1 MVSSVGFQLSAN
13 RRINGFGRRR
23 VPVTRGRGVIRNVVG
38 NVLAR
43 PALTFIA
50 NKVADLISGSG
61 RKVVRRR
68 RITRGS
74 SWKTTGTGTR
84 RPRRRLTIRRKTTGT
99 GIKRRA
105 PRRSLAGIRK
115 HRVTHRVLLC

>member
-1 MVSSVGFQLSAN
+1 MVSSIGYKLAGN
-13 RRINGFGRRR
+13 KLITGFGARRCA
-23 VPVTRGRGVIRNVVG
+23 TRGRGIRSVVG

-84 RPRRRLTIRRKTTGT
+84 RPRRRLTIRRKTGT

-105 PRRSLAGIRK
+105 PRKTLLKRV
-115 HRVTHRVLLC
+115 HRRIMF

>member
-1 MVSSVGFQLSAN
+1 MVSSISYKLAQNKL
-13 RRINGFGRRR
+13 ITGFGARRCA
-23 VPVTRGRGVIRNVVG
+23 TRGRGGIRSVVG

-61 RKVVRRR
+61 RKTYRKRTV
-68 RITRGS
+68 RGS
-74 SWKTTGTGTR
+74 SWRVTGTGTR
-84 RPRRRLTIRRKTTGT
+84 RPRRRLTIRRKTGT

-105 PRRSLAGIRK
+105 PRKTLLKRV
-115 HRVTHRVLLC
+115 HRRIMF

>member
-13 RRINGFGRRR
+13 RRITGFGRRR

-61 RKVVRRR
+61 RKTYRKRTV
-68 RITRGS
+68 RGS
-74 SWKTTGTGTR
+74 SFKLSGAGGRKPRKT
-84 RPRRRLTIRRKTTGT
+84 LIRRSTASGY
-99 GIKRRA
+99 
-105 PRRSLAGIRK
+105 
-115 HRVTHRVLLC
+115 

>member
-13 RRINGFGRRR
+13 RRINGFGARRS
-23 VPVTRGRGVIRNVVG
+23 TRGRGIRSVVG

-61 RKVVRRR
+61 KRKIYRKRTV
-68 RITRGS
+68 RGS
-74 SWKTTGTGTR
+74 SFKLSGAGR
-84 RPRRRLTIRRKTTGT
+84 KPRKSLIRRRTASGYKKHATT
-99 GIKRRA
+99 RRA
-105 PRRSLAGIRK
+105 PRKTLRK
-115 HRVTHRVLLC
+115 HRLTYRVLC

>member
-13 RRINGFGRRR
+13 RRIVGFGRRS
-23 VPVTRGRGVIRNVVG
+23 TRGRGIRSVVG

-61 RKVVRRR
+61 RKTYRKRTV
-68 RITRGS
+68 RGS
-74 SWKTTGTGTR
+74 SFKLSGAGRKPRKT
-84 RPRRRLTIRRKTTGT
+84 LIRRKTGT

-105 PRRSLAGIRK
+105 PRRSLAGLRK
-115 HRVTHRVLLC
+115 HRVTHRVLC

>member
-1 MVSSVGFQLSAN
+1 MVSSIGYKLAQNKLVT
-13 RRINGFGRRR
+13 GFGARRS
-23 VPVTRGRGVIRNVVG
+23 TRGRGVRSVVG

-105 PRRSLAGIRK
+105 PRKTLKRV
-115 HRVTHRVLLC
+115 HRRIMF